1 MADETKKQCPQCN
14 GQIDFFGSCR
24 KCGRQWSEDLEL
36 GEKAFGL
43 PEGEQYKSVVKK
55 IGTHIPRKNRFT
67 KSKGALA
74 GKDFKTFA
82 PEVPPKYQNWQINAD
97 YDDVTEIV
105 KKRALMRLDSRKLYS
120 ALGLSIRASDCQKAT
135 LSSLSRMWEFLD
147 EEEKKI
153 LSTTMERLKITL
165 GEIQKVCEKKII
177 ETSEMEKALEKAR
190 MSARKARI
198 RITADEQKAQI
209 AAKQIIP
216 GEDTEGLSDP
226 EPQFISQS
234 ALLEQAK
241 EKLIALAKEKN
252 LKKGH
257 IKQDES
263 EE

>member
-1 MADETKKQCPQCN
+1 
-14 GQIDFFGSCR
+14 
-24 KCGRQWSEDLEL
+24 
-36 GEKAFGL
+36 
-43 PEGEQYKSVVKK
+43 
-55 IGTHIPRKNRFT
+55 
-67 KSKGALA
+67 
-74 GKDFKTFA
+74 
-82 PEVPPKYQNWQINAD
+82 
-97 YDDVTEIV
+97 
-105 KKRALMRLDSRKLYS
+105 
-120 ALGLSIRASDCQKAT
+120 
-135 LSSLSRMWEFLD
+135 MWEFLD

-153 LSTTMERLKITL
+153 LSPTMERLKITL

-226 EPQFISQS
+226 EPQFISPS

>member
-55 IGTHIPRKNRFT
+55 IGPHTPRKNRFT

-82 PEVPPKYQNWQINAD
+82 PEVPLKYQNWQINAT
-97 YDDVTEIV
+97 DDVTEIV

-120 ALGLSIRASDCQKAT
+120 ALGLSVRASDCQKAT

-147 EEEKKI
+147 EEERKI
-153 LSTTMERLKITL
+153 ITPTMERLKITL

-190 MSARKARI
+190 MSARKARV
-198 RITADEQKAQI
+198 RIATDEQKAQI
-209 AAKQIIP
+209 AAKLIIP

-226 EPQFISQS
+226 EPQNISPS

-241 EKLIALAKEKN
+241 EKLLALDKEKN
-252 LKKGH
+252 LKKG
-257 IKQDES
+257 QDES
-263 EE
+263 TEE